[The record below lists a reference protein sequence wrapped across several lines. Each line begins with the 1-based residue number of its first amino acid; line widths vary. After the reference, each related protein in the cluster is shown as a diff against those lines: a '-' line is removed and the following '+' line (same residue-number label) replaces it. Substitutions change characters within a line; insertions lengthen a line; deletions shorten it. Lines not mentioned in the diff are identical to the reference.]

1 MEGGRSRFEN
11 IIRQLPE
18 VPGFKFHPTD
28 EEVFNFYLLN
38 KNAGNLVAID
48 PIRTDQDIISRH
60 PVAVQAH
67 FPLLPPENAWLFYT
81 FRDAKYPNNGKLKI
95 ENAGGFWMVSKAS
108 VPIGPDIGHKR
119 VLNFKE
125 GSLKS
130 YTPTNWYMEEYSIKK
145 FAPNK
150 EDEDWV
156 IVRIY
161 QQLTK
166 PIRGGWF
173 GSAYYLPLDSGE
185 GDISG
190 SAYPFQ
196 PPGSGGTGMEGGRS
210 TFENIIRQ
218 LPEVPGFKFHP
229 TDEEVIN
236 FYLPNKNAGNLVAID
251 PIRTDQDIISR
262 HPVTVQA
269 HYPLLSPENAWLFY
283 TFRDAK
289 YPNNGKL
296 KIENAGGFWMVSKA
310 SVPIGPDIGHKR
322 VLNFKEGSLKSYTP
336 TNWYMEEYSIKKFDP
351 KKEDEDWVIVRIY
364 QQLTMPLSTM
374 PIRTTFPLTMSMP
387 TPYVSTIRPRGMLQ
401 PTCFELFELP
411 CSPLISAGSLSP
423 NPEIQ
428 TWPDSNANSG
438 GLSWSAYYLP
448 SDSGEGGISN
458 LSQLPGSGGTG
469 TSTSAFPSPWGAVD

>member
-1 MEGGRSRFEN
+1 MASIKKPQGQGMHENAHGGEEYYPQGSKGDTTTGIEGMEGGRSRFEN

-67 FPLLPPENAWLFYT
+67 YPLLPPENAWLFYT

-161 QQLTK
+161 QQLPK
-166 PIRGGWF
+166 SLLISASSLSPNLEEIQSLLYLDWNSDGGGW
-173 GSAYYLPLDSGE
+173 
-185 GDISG
+185 SG
-190 SAYPFQ
+190 SAYPF
-196 PPGSGGTGMEGGRS
+196 E
-210 TFENIIRQ
+210 
-218 LPEVPGFKFHP
+218 
-229 TDEEVIN
+229 
-236 FYLPNKNAGNLVAID
+236 
-251 PIRTDQDIISR
+251 
-262 HPVTVQA
+262 
-269 HYPLLSPENAWLFY
+269 PL
-283 TFRDAK
+283 
-289 YPNNGKL
+289 
-296 KIENAGGFWMVSKA
+296 
-310 SVPIGPDIGHKR
+310 
-322 VLNFKEGSLKSYTP
+322 
-336 TNWYMEEYSIKKFDP
+336 
-351 KKEDEDWVIVRIY
+351 
-364 QQLTMPLSTM
+364 
-374 PIRTTFPLTMSMP
+374 
-387 TPYVSTIRPRGMLQ
+387 
-401 PTCFELFELP
+401 
-411 CSPLISAGSLSP
+411 
-423 NPEIQ
+423 
-428 TWPDSNANSG
+428 
-438 GLSWSAYYLP
+438 
-448 SDSGEGGISN
+448 GI
-458 LSQLPGSGGTG
+458 GGTG
-469 TSTSAFPSPWGAVD
+469 TSTSARPSLW